1 MRLGFKY
8 SILARYIILMI
19 CFLSHKTLNV
29 SAADN
34 EPYKIKTVV
43 IDAGHGGKDNGCH
56 GSKGTL
62 EKTITLK
69 VALKLGAYIKEAYPG
84 IKVYYTRMTDNF
96 VELHERAAI
105 ANRNKADL
113 FISIH
118 CNANPSTSPYGTETY
133 VLGLH
138 KTADNLEVAK
148 RENEVITLEKDY
160 KKNYDGYDPNDPA
173 THIILSLN
181 QHAHLEQ
188 STLLAQKIQNQYAK
202 TLNRNNRGVK
212 QAGFVVLFRTTMPSI
227 LTEIGFLTNGNEESY
242 LSSSKGQDFIASAL
256 YRAFKEYK
264 SAMEKTSLI
273 IEEKKNYADTA
284 GIGENPLSDIL
295 AEQIATKEN
304 TNFQTI
310 IDTAQILEKTT
321 PIESIPPPTEIT
333 PTIIETSPIIPKND
347 IPYLLT
353 ANGDTIQFKIQVAAT
368 KQKIP
373 TTNKSIYALPKLQIE
388 FNSDLNIYRYLTGK
402 YFSLADAKKQLEIV
416 KSKGFKDAFIAVYQ
430 QNSRLLPSDA
440 QKYLEQ

>member
-1 MRLGFKY
+1 MRLGLKY
-8 SILARYIILMI
+8 NILARYTTLLL
-19 CFLSHKTLNV
+19 CFLCHHSLNV
-29 SAADN
+29 TAADS
-34 EPYKIKTVV
+34 EPYKIKSIV

-62 EKTITLK
+62 EKTVALK
-69 VALKLGAYIKEAYPG
+69 VALKLGAYIKEAYPN

-96 VELHERAAI
+96 IELHERAAI

-118 CNANPSTSPYGTETY
+118 CNANPSTTPYGTETY

-138 KTADNLEVAK
+138 KTADNLDVAK

-160 KKNYDGYDPNDPA
+160 IKNYDGYDPKDPA

-181 QHAHLEQ
+181 QHAHLSQ
-188 STLLAQKIQNQYAK
+188 STLLAQKVQNQYAK
-202 TLNRNNRGVK
+202 TLSRNNRGVK
-212 QAGFVVLFRTTMPSI
+212 QAGFVVLYRTTMPSI
-227 LTEIGFLTNGNEESY
+227 LTEIGFLTNANEESY

-284 GIGENPLSDIL
+284 GIGEDPLPEIL
-295 AEQIATKEN
+295 VEQISVKEN
-304 TNFQTI
+304 TNFQPT
-310 IDTAQILEKTT
+310 IDTAQLLEKTT
-321 PIESIPPPTEIT
+321 PVEQLPSPPTVT
-333 PTIIETSPIIPKND
+333 TTINIVPQNNPSHNVE
-347 IPYLLT
+347 YLT
-353 ANGDTIQFKIQVAAT
+353 TYNGDTISFKIQVAAT
-368 KQKIP
+368 KQKIA
-373 TTNKSIYALPKLQIE
+373 TTNKSIYSLPKLQIE
-388 FNSDLNIYRYLTGK
+388 FNSDLSIYRYLSGK
-402 YFSLADAKKQLEIV
+402 YFSLAEAKKQLEVI
-416 KSKGFKDAFIAVYQ
+416 KNKGFKDAFIAVYQ